1 MKSLLCAVLL
11 AALPAS
17 AKRGDPVE
25 QRLAKADQLIEKAD
39 FPAARQELDAALA
52 ELKVDDARMVRYH
65 ERTGA
70 TWLMEDRVKEAR
82 ASFTAALKAAQR
94 QGVTDQWA
102 SRAYVGMGSCLRREK
117 KDSYALRFFKRALAL
132 EPDEGTRLFAEEQ
145 IREIEGAPPQPL
157 R

>member
-1 MKSLLCAVLL
+1 MKALICAALL
-11 AALPAS
+11 AAAPAS
-17 AKRGDPVE
+17 ARRGDPVDE
-25 QRLAKADQLIEKAD
+25 RLAKADALIEAGD
-39 FPAARQELDAALA
+39 FAAARQQLDAALA
-52 ELKVDDARMVRYH
+52 ELKTADPRMVRYH

-70 TWLMEDRVKEAR
+70 SWLMEDRIKEAR

-102 SRAYVGMGSCLRREK
+102 ARAYVGMGSCLRREK

-132 EPDEGTRLFAEEQ
+132 EPDEGTRLFAEEH